1 VLPACGSSDDGK
13 PIPTDQAN
21 QMIALVRLADKQ
33 SADGT
38 CNGAQ
43 DKVRRAQAVL
53 DDVPKSV
60 DRKVRQGLAESLDRL
75 NSLIQSECQR
85 PQKTQTETTPTDTTP
100 TEPTQTQTETTTTP
114 TTTTPTTTTPTTT
127 TPTTPTT
134 TTPTTTTPTTT
145 GTDTGAGNGGA
156 PSSGGNGG
164 AQG

>member
-1 VLPACGSSDDGK
+1 VLPACGSSDKGK
-13 PIPTDQAN
+13 PIPTAQAN
-21 QMIALVRLADKQ
+21 QMIALVRLADQQ
-33 SADGT
+33 SSAGT

-53 DDVPKSV
+53 ENDVPKSV

-85 PQKTQTETTPTDTTP
+85 PQKTQTETTPTDTTQ
-100 TEPTQTQTETTTTP
+100 TQTQTTQTETTTTP
-114 TTTTPTTTTPTTT
+114 TTTTPTTTTPTT
-127 TPTTPTT
+127 TTPTT

-156 PSSGGNGG
+156 PSAGGNGG

>member
-100 TEPTQTQTETTTTP
+100 TEPTQTQTQTETTTTP
-114 TTTTPTTTTPTTT
+114 TTTTPTTTTPTT
-127 TPTTPTT
+127 TTPTT